1 MQNKPEP
8 SYDLV
13 NPRPA
18 SLIESL
24 RAVGYDI
31 STAIADLIDNSI
43 SAGARNI
50 WLSFD
55 WNGSDSAISILDDGS
70 GMDASSLQNA
80 MRIGSQN
87 PLEARN
93 ADDLG
98 RFGLGLKTASFSQ
111 ARKLTV
117 ASKSWGSSINARRW
131 NLDYIGDTGEW
142 RLLSLPAET
151 LGAYFERLAELPSG
165 TVVLWTGLDR
175 AVGDV
180 DVNNPAH
187 HARFLDL
194 IEHVEGHLAMVFH
207 RFLEAPPSFRLFVNG
222 NQVKPWDPF
231 CVKEPATQCLTDE
244 TVRSLG
250 KRLTVRPYILPHHSK
265 MSEEKLARAAGP
277 KKWLDQQGFY
287 VYRNRR
293 LLVGGDW
300 LGLGFQKEDHYKLAR
315 IQVDIPN
322 SMDSEWHIDIKK
334 SRATP
339 PPSLRKDLI
348 RIAELTRRQASE
360 VYRHRGKRL
369 VPAVQGMTMLW
380 EKTVHRGK
388 ISYTINRSYPLVE
401 QILSGA
407 NASRKNINALL
418 TLIEETVPVPTIIFD
433 GVEKPEEQAKPFET
447 VRRGPQDLIH
457 TVYVGLR
464 QSGLDR
470 SEAITRLLSLEPF
483 SSFPDLVLAMPADE
497 DLF

>member
-1 MQNKPEP
+1 
-8 SYDLV
+8 
-13 NPRPA
+13 
-18 SLIESL
+18 
-24 RAVGYDI
+24 
-31 STAIADLIDNSI
+31 
-43 SAGARNI
+43 
-50 WLSFD
+50 
-55 WNGSDSAISILDDGS
+55 
-70 GMDASSLQNA
+70 
-80 MRIGSQN
+80 
-87 PLEARN
+87 
-93 ADDLG
+93 
-98 RFGLGLKTASFSQ
+98 
-111 ARKLTV
+111 
-117 ASKSWGSSINARRW
+117 
-131 NLDYIGDTGEW
+131 
-142 RLLSLPAET
+142 
-151 LGAYFERLAELPSG
+151 
-165 TVVLWTGLDR
+165 
-175 AVGDV
+175 
-180 DVNNPAH
+180 
-187 HARFLDL
+187 
-194 IEHVEGHLAMVFH
+194 
-207 RFLEAPPSFRLFVNG
+207 
-222 NQVKPWDPF
+222 
-231 CVKEPATQCLTDE
+231 
-244 TVRSLG
+244 
-250 KRLTVRPYILPHHSK
+250 